1 MFHVQ
6 LHTSYSEKELNLSMR
21 TRILKELQKLLADYR
36 NQVIPI
42 GNHRLNS
49 DLLDLG
55 IQSVV
60 LVHFGLRVSFNYV
73 YYVQRVATWRAIL
86 EMDSL
91 MAVYLHLFSGL
102 ISLTISNA

>member
-1 MFHVQ
+1 MGYLDQYQLVFHVQ
-6 LHTSYSEKELNLSMR
+6 LHSSYSEKEPNLSMR
-21 TRILKELQKLLADYR
+21 TRILKELQKLSTDYR

-60 LVHFGLRVSFNYV
+60 
-73 YYVQRVATWRAIL
+73 
-86 EMDSL
+86 
-91 MAVYLHLFSGL
+91 
-102 ISLTISNA
+102 

>member
-1 MFHVQ
+1 MGYLDQYQLVLHVQ
-6 LHTSYSEKELNLSMR
+6 LHASYFEKEPNLSMR
-21 TRILKELQKLLADYR
+21 TRILKELQRLLTDYR

-60 LVHFGLRVSFNYV
+60 
-73 YYVQRVATWRAIL
+73 
-86 EMDSL
+86 
-91 MAVYLHLFSGL
+91 
-102 ISLTISNA
+102 

>member
-1 MFHVQ
+1 MGYLDQYQLAHHVQ
-6 LHTSYSEKELNLSMR
+6 LYSSYSEKEPNLSMR
-21 TRILKELQKLLADYR
+21 TRTLKELQKLLTDYR

-60 LVHFGLRVSFNYV
+60 
-73 YYVQRVATWRAIL
+73 
-86 EMDSL
+86 
-91 MAVYLHLFSGL
+91 
-102 ISLTISNA
+102 